1 MEYEYLITL
10 KRQNYKALNM
20 ISQLLLLLYLI
31 AFVRFALELGFTK
44 QLLLQSVIPVLV
56 IGIWVYIATRRRQAD
71 FVPYYRLP
79 LLLAALGWIS
89 IGQAGSLPGVWP
101 GIWLAVAYGILGL
114 SERFIKF
121 PDEIGF
127 NKDKVV
133 RNSLPKK
140 TYEWVDIENAIIRD
154 NLFTLDLRNN
164 KIIQKELDEPVSK
177 ELEQE
182 FNQFCKEQ
190 LHFSLRE
197 ENK

>member
-1 MEYEYLITL
+1 MEYEYVITM
-10 KRQNYKALNM
+10 KRQNFKPLNM
-20 ISQLLLLLYLI
+20 ISQLLLLIYLI
-31 AFVRFALELGFTK
+31 AFVRLALELGFSNR
-44 QLLLQSVIPVLV
+44 LLQYSILPALV
-56 IGIWVYIATRRRQAD
+56 IGVWVYIIISSRNKD

-79 LLLAALGWIS
+79 LLLAAFGWIN
-89 IGQAGSLPGVWP
+89 IGQVGL
-101 GIWLAVAYGILGL
+101 WLLIAYGLLGL

-164 KIIQKELDEPVSK
+164 KVIQKELDKPVSK

-182 FNQFCKEQ
+182 FNQFCKGQ

>member
-1 MEYEYLITL
+1 MEYDYVITL
-10 KRQNYKALNM
+10 KRQSYKALNM
-20 ISQLLLLLYLI
+20 ISQLLLLIYLI

-44 QLLLQSVIPVLV
+44 SLLIQSIIPVLV
-56 IGIWVYIATRRRQAD
+56 IANWVYIFIQCQQPD
-71 FVPYYRLP
+71 FVAYFRSP

-89 IGQAGSLPGVWP
+89 IGGQSGNLP
-101 GIWLAVAYGILGL
+101 GIWLAIAYGILGL
-114 SERFIKF
+114 AERFIKF

-127 NKDKVV
+127 SKDKVV

-140 TYEWVDIENAIIRD
+140 TYDWVDIENAIIRD

-164 KIIQKELDEPVSK
+164 KVIQKELDEPVSK

>member
-1 MEYEYLITL
+1 MEYEYVITL
-10 KRQNYKALNM
+10 KRHNYKALNI
-20 ISQLLLLLYLI
+20 ISQLLLLIYLI
-31 AFVRFALELGFTK
+31 AFVRLALEIGFGK
-44 QLLLQSVIPVLV
+44 LLLKFSILPALV
-56 IGIWVYIATRRRQAD
+56 IGVWVYIIVRSRQKD
-71 FVPYYRLP
+71 FMPYYRLP
-79 LLLAALGWIS
+79 LLLAAFGWLYM
-89 IGQAGSLPGVWP
+89 GQMGLLLL
-101 GIWLAVAYGILGL
+101 ITYGIMGL

-133 RNSLPKK
+133 RNSLPHKK
-140 TYEWVDIENAIIRD
+140 YEWVDIENAMIRD

-164 KIIQKELDEPVSK
+164 KVIQKKLDEPVSK
-177 ELEQE
+177 ELELE